1 MTEGRPVQGISRR
14 AVVAGLGFAGVFLFL
29 PKIVLP
35 VAAQGNPK
43 HKTFARILNEAIQ
56 TRNIGAAIER
66 NGKSLAPAEKQILLS
81 LSAAELETLRSFRQ
95 KLGRLGVI
103 DPI

>member
-1 MTEGRPVQGISRR
+1 MTERRPVQGISRR
-14 AVVAGLGFAGVFLFL
+14 AVVAGLGFAGVSLLL

-35 VAAQGNPK
+35 VAAQRDPK
-43 HKTFARILNEAIQ
+43 HKIFARILNEAIE
-56 TRNIGAAIER
+56 TRSIGAAVER

-81 LSAAELETLRSFRQ
+81 LSPAELETLGSLRR
-95 KLGRLGVI
+95 KLGKLGVI